1 MRLNNIKIKN
11 FRCFEKVS
19 IDFDKHITLIVGKE
33 RSRKDS
39 VIGCCGCFN
48 QFFFVRN

>member
-19 IDFDKHITLIVGKE
+19 IDFDKHITLIVGKTEPE
-33 RSRKDS
+33 RQHYWMLWLFQS
-39 VIGCCGCFN
+39 VHFC
-48 QFFFVRN
+48 